1 MYLMTDGGFLYR
13 MNAVV
18 SELYEELLQ
27 RFLNGN
33 ALIFLKKK
41 STRRDSSLTFIN
53 ITTRDL
59 SRFNTTLE
67 VSTASSR

>member
-1 MYLMTDGGFLYR
+1 MYLMTDGGFSYR

-18 SELYEELLQ
+18 SELYEEQLQ

-41 STRRDSSLTFIN
+41 IHPTRFLFDFY
-53 ITTRDL
+53 
-59 SRFNTTLE
+59 
-67 VSTASSR
+67 

>member
-1 MYLMTDGGFLYR
+1 MHLMTGSGFLYR

-33 ALIFLKKK
+33 ALIFLKKNPP
-41 STRRDSSLTFIN
+41 DEIPF
-53 ITTRDL
+53 D
-59 SRFNTTLE
+59 FY
-67 VSTASSR
+67 